1 MVGRD
6 THPKESVMK
15 HELPYEIEN
24 KCLLT
29 LEEARAQLAHVEKKL
44 AVAKTPENEVE
55 RDMLKSRIAQLEAA
69 LAAH

>member
-1 MVGRD
+1 
-6 THPKESVMK
+6 MK

-29 LEEARAQLAHVEKKL
+29 LEECRAQLAFVEKKL
-44 AVAKTPENEVE
+44 AADAKPEDDVE

>member
-1 MVGRD
+1 
-6 THPKESVMK
+6 MK

-29 LEEARAQLAHVEKKL
+29 LEEARAQLAQVERKL
-44 AVAKTPENEVE
+44 LAGPKPEDEVE
-55 RDMLKSRIAQLEAA
+55 RDMLKARIAQLEAA

>member
-1 MVGRD
+1 
-6 THPKESVMK
+6 MK
-15 HELPYEIEN
+15 HELPYDIEN

-29 LEEARAQLAHVEKKL
+29 LEEARAQLAFVEKKL
-44 AVAKTPENEVE
+44 AACAKPEDEVE